1 MPVIVRDDLSLK
13 SGYNVYDLDIIVQ
26 IKRTE
31 LEEYL
36 SLKSLNSSVHVQRD
50 CLRRLL
56 QTCSTSSAAEGRRE
70 SFGQQWGG
78 GCILLAVECGS
89 ELAADRSVRTEWPNH
104 CIAFVI
110 SI

>member
-1 MPVIVRDDLSLK
+1 MYLHCKTVFCVLYAYMPVIVRDDLSLK

-78 GCILLAVECGS
+78 VHSSCCGMWIRVS
-89 ELAADRSVRTEWPNH
+89 
-104 CIAFVI
+104 C
-110 SI
+110 